1 MMPGQVSSW
10 VLEETEWSGREW
22 FRGTSWGRRPYK
34 TTRIVRGARTAVWTE
49 GTAKEWPWYAHWGH
63 RSRGRVWEIL
73 GVRTVLRRSGQTL
86 ETAENQVAELR
97 SDTVGKREPQQVLE
111 QGS

>member
-1 MMPGQVSSW
+1 M
-10 VLEETEWSGREW
+10 
-22 FRGTSWGRRPYK
+22 
-34 TTRIVRGARTAVWTE
+34 
-49 GTAKEWPWYAHWGH
+49 
-63 RSRGRVWEIL
+63 WEIL